1 MHVNHKRLLEK
12 LSHRVAVG
20 KNLNKQTLEKAES
33 NEIWLD
39 IYRSLD
45 AERVKPRKKNRS
57 TPTAVTKNEVNARQ
71 RLRSMRQRSLSIEHY

>member
-12 LSHRVAVG
+12 LSQRVAVG

-45 AERVKPRKKNRS
+45 AERVKPRKRNRN